1 MPQLSGYSIMCYSFS
16 NGAKEDQINNMVRGT
31 ADS

>member
-16 NGAKEDQINNMVRGT
+16 NGAQDQKNNMVRGM
-31 ADS
+31 ADF